1 MPELPISV
9 QNKEENQMKNRSVV
23 RCLAFLCA
31 MAILPAVPLATAV
44 RQPSSLPP
52 LTARTELLRFSEDAS
67 GQTAGILSREKTDN
81 QGKETETSSAPA
93 SPVSSQPEA
102 EASQP
107 LPESGAALSLPG
119 TYRVLDADSGQVM
132 ELSPFDY
139 ICGVTAAEIPMT
151 FAPEAVKAQAVAAH
165 SYALRQMGLQLK
177 NPDPDLQG
185 AFLSTDPAHFQ
196 AYLSKEERQGLWGD
210 SFEENEALLESA
222 VNEVLN
228 CVLVYQGEPA
238 AAAFHSIS
246 SGKTE
251 SAKDVW
257 GREVPYLVT
266 ADSPE
271 DAENP
276 AGNGESSLTVQEA
289 AAILSAHLETLSL
302 PEDPA
307 QWIQITERTEAG
319 MVTSAKIGENTVS
332 GEDIRSWFGLSSA
345 NFTVEC
351 SGEALTFRTKGKGH
365 GVGMS
370 QYGAN
375 AMAKEGHTWQEILA
389 RYYPGTE
396 IARVG

>member
-9 QNKEENQMKNRSVV
+9 QNKEENQMKNRSVA

-31 MAILPAVPLATAV
+31 MAVLPAAPLATAV
-44 RQPSSLPP
+44 RKPSSLPP
-52 LTARTELLRFSEDAS
+52 LTAQTELLRFSAGAS
-67 GQTAGILSREKTDN
+67 GQAAGILQREKPDN
-81 QGKETETSSAPA
+81 QTKEAETSSAPA
-93 SPVSSQPEA
+93 PVSSQPEA
-102 EASQP
+102 EESQP
-107 LPESGAALSLPG
+107 LPESSAALSLPEA
-119 TYRVLDADSGQVM
+119 YRVLDADSGQVM

-139 ICGVTAAEIPMT
+139 ICGVTAAEIPIG

-177 NPDPDLQG
+177 KPDPDLQG

-196 AYLSKEERQGLWGD
+196 AYLSKEERQELWGD

-222 VNEVLN
+222 VQEVLS
-228 CVLVYQGEPA
+228 CILVYQGEPA

-266 ADSPE
+266 ADNPE

-276 AGNGESSLTVQEA
+276 AGSGESSLTVQEA
-289 AAILSAHLETLSL
+289 AAILSGHLETLSL

-351 SGEALTFRTKGKGH
+351 SGETLTFRTKGKGH

-370 QYGAN
+370 QYGAD
-375 AMAKEGHTWQEILA
+375 AMAKEGHTWEEILA

>member
-1 MPELPISV
+1 
-9 QNKEENQMKNRSVV
+9 MKNRSVV

-67 GQTAGILSREKTDN
+67 GQTAGILSRKKTDN

-93 SPVSSQPEA
+93 SPASSQPEA

-107 LPESGAALSLPG
+107 LPE

-196 AYLSKEERQGLWGD
+196 AYLSKEERQGLWGIP
-210 SFEENEALLESA
+210 L
-222 VNEVLN
+222 
-228 CVLVYQGEPA
+228 
-238 AAAFHSIS
+238 
-246 SGKTE
+246 
-251 SAKDVW
+251 
-257 GREVPYLVT
+257 R
-266 ADSPE
+266 
-271 DAENP
+271 
-276 AGNGESSLTVQEA
+276 
-289 AAILSAHLETLSL
+289 
-302 PEDPA
+302 
-307 QWIQITERTEAG
+307 RTRPCW
-319 MVTSAKIGENTVS
+319 S
-332 GEDIRSWFGLSSA
+332 R
-345 NFTVEC
+345 
-351 SGEALTFRTKGKGH
+351 R
-365 GVGMS
+365 
-370 QYGAN
+370 
-375 AMAKEGHTWQEILA
+375 
-389 RYYPGTE
+389 
-396 IARVG
+396 